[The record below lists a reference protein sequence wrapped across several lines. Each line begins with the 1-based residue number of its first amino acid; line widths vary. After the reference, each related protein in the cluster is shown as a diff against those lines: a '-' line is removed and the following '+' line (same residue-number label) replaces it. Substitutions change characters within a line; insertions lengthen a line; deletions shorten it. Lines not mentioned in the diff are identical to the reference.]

1 MENKNVDKG
10 WEAMRAMLDREM
22 PVKKRRRAVWWW
34 LSLLLIPAVLL
45 ADWWY
50 HHSEASTAPP
60 LQPPAELTL
69 AQSAP
74 SGATNP
80 ADASSQIAPEVSQVH
95 AINTSSEKSTTA
107 QYTQKQSSSTVIHSL
122 AADKPE
128 KQASSL
134 ETEVPTPGTQ
144 PAPLEIN
151 YLKPAVSIT
160 TQHRPITAVPPGNKQ
175 VSILTSTTKYKPHW
189 EIGATSMASTE
200 QFNNINGFSTG
211 VTADWAF
218 ARKWGLRAGLLYN
231 IHTPQESHRPVVTV
245 NADDYTSDLQG
256 DIVARNVST
265 GAEVWNMPGMNDLA
279 DSLSGNVYIPV
290 SRLQRIEL
298 PVLLYWKASR
308 SIKIF
313 GGCSVS
319 KTLITKADRLNYSG
333 EYQLTLVDQIA
344 EEEVSS
350 LSGHQMNTW
359 NANALFGFG
368 VRLGPA
374 FELGLNGTIPF
385 QRYNNLGASNNGS
398 MTNQEI
404 RVKTQRT
411 PLFGLY
417 GTLYF

>member
-22 PVKKRRRAVWWW
+22 PVKKRRRAAWWW
-34 LSLLLIPAVLL
+34 LGLLLIPTVFL

-50 HHSEASTAPP
+50 HQSGVSTAPP
-60 LQPPAELTL
+60 PSQPPAELTL
-69 AQSAP
+69 AQTVTP
-74 SGATNP
+74 GGENH
-80 ADASSQIAPEVSQVH
+80 ADVTAKNSTLALIPPKNSVIH
-95 AINTSSEKSTTA
+95 AKSPTT
-107 QYTQKQSSSTVIHSL
+107 QYTQKRNSSTPINHL
-122 AADKPE
+122 AADNPE
-128 KQASSL
+128 KLTSHQ
-134 ETEVPTPGTQ
+134 EKEVPNQSWQ
-144 PAPLEIN
+144 PAPIEIASI
-151 YLKPAVSIT
+151 KPVISIT
-160 TQHRPITAVPPGNKQ
+160 SQHSHITSFSANTRQTQA
-175 VSILTSTTKYKPHW
+175 STPALFKPYW

-211 VTADWAF
+211 VTTDWAF
-218 ARKWGLRAGLLYN
+218 SRKWGLRAGLLYN
-231 IHTPQESHRPVVTV
+231 IHTPQENHRPVVTV

-265 GAEVWNMPGMNDLA
+265 GAEVWNMPGMNTLA

-298 PVLLYWKASR
+298 PVLIYWQASR
-308 SIKIF
+308 SIKVF

-319 KTLITKADRLNYSG
+319 KTLITRADRLNYSG
-333 EYQLTLVDQIA
+333 EYQLTLNDQLA

-359 NANALFGFG
+359 NANAMFGLG
-368 VRLGPA
+368 VRLNPV
-374 FELGLNGTIPF
+374 FELGLNGIIPF
-385 QRYNNLGASNNGS
+385 QRDTNLGASISGS

-404 RVKTQRT
+404 RIKTQRT
-411 PLFGLY
+411 PMFGMY